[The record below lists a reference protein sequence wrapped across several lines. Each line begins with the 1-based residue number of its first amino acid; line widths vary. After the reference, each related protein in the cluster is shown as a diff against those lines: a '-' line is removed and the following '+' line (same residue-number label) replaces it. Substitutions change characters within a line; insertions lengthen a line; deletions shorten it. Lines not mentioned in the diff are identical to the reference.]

1 MMLLCPM
8 VCSPFLISNL
18 KDKLSFS
25 YLKTSNPFFRF
36 HFLYKYFLIIF
47 ETSLISFL
55 VRNYFF
61 LLLESFI
68 SFSDYFVFL
77 FGSFCCLYNNTQ
89 SSFCQCFSYNI
100 FIYFLFF
107 IFLFKLSDFLLPVLS
122 LYPMT

>member
-1 MMLLCPM
+1 MILLCPM
-8 VCSPFLISNL
+8 VCSPFLFLNL

-77 FGSFCCLYNNTQ
+77 FGSFCCLYNNIQ
-89 SSFCQCFSYNI
+89 FLFCQYFSYNI
-100 FIYFLFF
+100 FIYFFF
-107 IFLFKLSDFLLPVLS
+107 FVSSLKLSDFLSTVLS
-122 LYPMT
+122 LYTMT